1 MEMPT
6 SIRLVASSKACLAGF
21 NSLLRLLDAAEP
33 LHKSL
38 MPPQTLRNQR
48 HRFKIW
54 ANNLGALQDGRASLD
69 FRLRDS
75 VLMQATVHKLL
86 TQLENM
92 IEKSTP
98 NTQQH
103 APECPSALAADFAIH
118 YRLPYRLWLKKDT

>member
-6 SIRLVASSKACLAGF
+6 SIRLVASSKACLAEF

-48 HRFKIW
+48 DRFKIW
-54 ANNLGALQDGRASLD
+54 ASNLGALQNGRASLD

-75 VLMQATVHKLL
+75 ALMQGTVYKLL

-92 IEKSTP
+92 LENSTSKM
-98 NTQQH
+98 QQH
-103 APECPSALAADFAIH
+103 APECPTVPAADLAIH
-118 YRLPYRLWLKKDT
+118 CRLPYRRWRKKAT